1 MKFNSNNYKTYFAYE
16 RFQAL
21 SEEER
26 SDLIKFTVEQIRQ
39 EKGLKRVDVSFKEM
53 NPGSRGSCSQK
64 YNFFNH
70 FEGHQM
76 ILNKDILS
84 TQQPIASYSVY
95 NTINH
100 ELEHADQYE
109 HAANRSID
117 NSDAAT
123 LEQRLNDEHY
133 YSASGD
139 RIVKTQDG
147 NYRTVRFD
155 SETDFQLYRAQAC
168 EADARAAGLKAV
180 EELQESNLKQGI
192 QDEYIED
199 YLDYSKTNE
208 LIENREMLH
217 RLGMHSRENM
227 AREELSHISTQ
238 RVSEEDRK
246 KVIEYARNKDY
257 ETAKSVLEQD
267 YRGQL
272 TEEQLRRHFD
282 NNEDYNDFYQSETY
296 RELKVQDSE
305 RKDYK
310 FSRYKWDEQDANE
323 TESSAQRRDLYRNA
337 TDTGQQGLSD
347 EEKRVRFRETMK
359 GNVRASNENEQ
370 RASFSDTMN
379 GVSNTVNDNPQAKG
393 AEIKND
399 RS

>member
-1 MKFNSNNYKTYFAYE
+1 MKFNVNNYKTYFVSN
-16 RFQAL
+16 RFQVL

-26 SDLIKFTVEQIRQ
+26 CDLIKFTVEQIRQ

-53 NPGSRGSCSQK
+53 SPGSRGSCSQK

-76 ILNKDILS
+76 VLNKDMLS

-95 NTINH
+95 STINH

-117 NSDAAT
+117 NSDTAT

-139 RIVKTQDG
+139 RIIKTRDG

-180 EELQESNLKQGI
+180 EELQLSNEKQGI

-199 YLDYSKTNE
+199 YLDYSKSNE
-208 LIENREMLH
+208 LMENREMLH
-217 RLGMHSRENM
+217 KLGMHSRENM
-227 AREELSHISTQ
+227 AKEELSHISTQ
-238 RVSEEDRK
+238 KVSEEDRK

-257 ETAKSVLEQD
+257 EVARSVLEQD

-272 TEEQLRRHFD
+272 TEDQLRQHFD
-282 NNEDYNDFYQSETY
+282 NNEDYNDFYQSEIY
-296 RELKVQDSE
+296 GELKIQDSD
-305 RKDYK
+305 RKEYK
-310 FSRYKWDEQDANE
+310 FSRYKWNEQGINDAD
-323 TESSAQRRDLYRNA
+323 SKAQRIDVYRKA
-337 TDTGQQGLSD
+337 VDTEQQGLSED
-347 EEKRVRFRETMK
+347 EKRVRFRETMK
-359 GNVRASNENEQ
+359 WDVPANNTDEQ

-379 GVSNTVNDNPQAKG
+379 GVSNTLYENPQPKG
-393 AEIKND
+393 TEINNE